1 MGYFCYP
8 KKGIYMCGI
17 AGQFNFN
24 NKNMDI
30 YKEVLEIMQ
39 QTMNRRG
46 PDQKGIYMGEN
57 IGLVHSRLAVVD
69 IENGIQPMKFVNEN
83 EEYVLV
89 YNGELYNTED
99 IRKDL
104 INKRHDFNGHSDTE
118 VVLHAYVEYKEK
130 CVELFNGIFAFA
142 IWEKHNNR

>member
-1 MGYFCYP
+1 
-8 KKGIYMCGI
+8 MCGI
-17 AGQFNFN
+17 AGQFNYN
-24 NKNMDI
+24 NQNIDI
-30 YKEVLEIMQ
+30 YKDVLEIMQ

-46 PDQKGIYMGEN
+46 PDQNGIYMGKN

-69 IENGIQPMKFVNEN
+69 IENGIQPMKYVNDN

-130 CVELFNGIFAFA
+130 CVELFNGIFA
-142 IWEKHNNR
+142 